1 MKSFDEIKL
10 QKSFPELLLE
20 REISSVIRTP
30 ERASNPALSPSG
42 LGCPRGA
49 AFKLSGAMMA
59 ASEET
64 YESGLAAAMGT
75 FIHERIQKFLSKSK
89 IWVDVEEY
97 IRLRPELG
105 LSIAKEQKHAG
116 EVSLVFSGIRNGKKV
131 TPPFTFQCDGIV
143 FIDGEY
149 YIVEIKSEGQRAWDN
164 RTEPNPKHAMQAT
177 SYGFLYG
184 IDKVLW
190 IYASRESFGVMR
202 KIYLQNIDRSKIEEF
217 LISCAKVSSAV
228 EFGEIKFLPKS
239 KDCRWCAY
247 LPLCKEL
254 DDSGI

>member
-105 LSIAKEQKHAG
+105 LSIAKEIIQSHN
-116 EVSLVFSGIRNGKKV
+116 ENINVVSTEGVGTEFIFTLEKASKV
-131 TPPFTFQCDGIV
+131 
-143 FIDGEY
+143 
-149 YIVEIKSEGQRAWDN
+149 
-164 RTEPNPKHAMQAT
+164 
-177 SYGFLYG
+177 
-184 IDKVLW
+184 
-190 IYASRESFGVMR
+190 
-202 KIYLQNIDRSKIEEF
+202 
-217 LISCAKVSSAV
+217 
-228 EFGEIKFLPKS
+228 
-239 KDCRWCAY
+239 
-247 LPLCKEL
+247 
-254 DDSGI
+254 